1 MRLSLKSNVQLTNL
15 QPEMIIAVLVFM
27 GLVQDFA
34 PVVTITSANDG
45 VHKNTSRHF
54 SGNALDFRTKD
65 MFNTLSDSQRVYELS
80 MLRSTLTQSLPGFD
94 VVLES
99 VNLPNEHIHIEWDP
113 KFVVNSS
120 NNQQKV

>member
-1 MRLSLKSNVQLTNL
+1 MRLALKSNVQLTNL

-27 GLVQDFA
+27 GLVENITN
-34 PVVTITSANDG
+34 VLTITSANDG
-45 VHKNTSRHF
+45 KHKDTSRHY
-54 SGNALDFRTKD
+54 SGNALDFRTQD
-65 MFNTLSDSQRVYELS
+65 MWNTLSANQRMYELS
-80 MLRSTLTQSLPGFD
+80 VLRSSLTAALPGFD

-99 VNLPNEHIHIEWDP
+99 VNLPNEHMHIEWDP